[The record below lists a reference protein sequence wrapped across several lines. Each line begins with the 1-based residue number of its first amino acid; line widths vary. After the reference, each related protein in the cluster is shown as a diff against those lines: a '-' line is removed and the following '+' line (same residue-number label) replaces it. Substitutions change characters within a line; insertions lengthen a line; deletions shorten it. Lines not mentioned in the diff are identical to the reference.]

1 MPIIGLNYTKIDAAR
16 NGDTE
21 QKLNINTTPKI
32 LNFKKATLEGLGNN
46 IAVARVNFEY
56 RTTIEPNIAHLI
68 IEGIIIYENKDID
81 KIEKHWEKEK
91 KLLVDTQI
99 ELINYI
105 FKTVSIKALMISE
118 MLQMPPIINLPSIKG
133 VEKAKEVKEA
143 PKKTK
148 KK

>member
-16 NGDTE
+16 SGDTN
-21 QKLNINTTPKI
+21 QKLNINTTPQI
-32 LNFKKATLEGLGNN
+32 LDFKKATLEGLGNN
-46 IAVARVNFEY
+46 IPVARINFEY
-56 RTTIEPNIAHLI
+56 RTAVKPDIAHLVI
-68 IEGIIIYENKDID
+68 DGIIIYENKDID

-91 KLLVDTQI
+91 KLPMDIQI

-133 VEKAKEVKEA
+133 VEEVKET
-143 PKKTK
+143 PKKAK